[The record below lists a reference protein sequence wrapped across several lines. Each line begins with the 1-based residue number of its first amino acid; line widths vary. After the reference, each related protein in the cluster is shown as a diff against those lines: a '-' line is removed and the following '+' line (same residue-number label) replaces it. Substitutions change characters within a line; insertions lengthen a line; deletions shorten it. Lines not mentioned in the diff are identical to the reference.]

1 MFRMTNE
8 EDRLVGDALDKIAAV
23 LGVSRKQALAAAFTF
38 LAVIVLSFYLAVT
51 SGVSLYRQYETGG
64 AQPTAQ
70 AGGEQALLERAELP
84 TLLEVGEL
92 LPDAAVTDDVTLLR
106 CGPVLSGEAGLRRGW
121 VWDDREPGCR
131 RVRQL
136 E

>member
-1 MFRMTNE
+1 MTNE
-8 EDRLVGDALDKIAAV
+8 EDRLVGDTLDKLAAL
-23 LGVSRKQALAAAFTF
+23 LGVSRKQALAAAFTI

-51 SGVSLYRQYETGG
+51 SGVSLYRQYATGG
-64 AQPTAQ
+64 AQPTPQ
-70 AGGEQALLERAELP
+70 AGGERALLERAELP
-84 TLLEVGEL
+84 TLLEVGEF
-92 LPDAAVTDDVTLLR
+92 LPDAAVTGEGTSLR

-136 E
+136 Q